1 MNHARLKSSWIV
13 LRPIPGSQIR
23 RFSQGGFHKDQKR
36 PSGNSLF
43 HDPDSFVLAFG
54 SEIDVYGHS
63 LDRSLSLK
71 KSEANIFVEFLVSSI
86 LLLLR
91 ALAWML
97 RDLASRLAGGATV
110 PQVPICCHCA
120 GLCNL
125 FQPWSAIC
133 YQCSRRL
140 PSDADPCTSGSGG
153 RQRGARPQTKCSST
167 GRLACRILVACRLCA
182 ARALS

>member
-1 MNHARLKSSWIV
+1 MLDQLKQ
-13 LRPIPGSQIR
+13 RFPYPGRDSR
-23 RFSQGGFHKDQKR
+23 RFSQGNFRKGQKR

-110 PQVPICCHCA
+110 PQVPICCHFA

-125 FQPWSAIC
+125 FQPWSALY
-133 YQCSRRL
+133 YQCSSRPSIRRG
-140 PSDADPCTSGSGG
+140 PTSGSGC
-153 RQRGARPQTKCSST
+153 RQRGARQQTARSST
-167 GRLACRILVACRLCA
+167 DGMACRIQVACRLCA

>member
-1 MNHARLKSSWIV
+1 MGDH
-13 LRPIPGSQIR
+13 SQLGRDIR
-23 RFSQGGFHKDQKR
+23 RFSEDDFCKDQKR
-36 PSGNSLF
+36 PSGNPLF

-125 FQPWSAIC
+125 FQPWSAIY
-133 YQCSRRL
+133 YQCSRR
-140 PSDADPCTSGSGG
+140 PSIRRGPTSGSGG
-153 RQRGARPQTKCSST
+153 RQRGARPQTECSST
-167 GRLACRILVACRLCA
+167 GRTACRILVACRLCA